1 MATHPYPGLR
11 PFQPDEA
18 DIFFGRDDELTKI
31 LQKLD
36 RNHFIAVLGDS
47 GCGKSSLVH
56 VGLVHQLHFG
66 VFYGA
71 YWLTAELRPG
81 DTPFDNLART
91 LYADTQFSSCSSE
104 SDLSSQLCQESSS
117 LFRLLKDNPLPENTN
132 LLIVV
137 DQFEE
142 LFRYSQQ
149 PGEVELFI
157 HWLLASAE
165 HDNVFIVITM
175 RSEYL
180 DKCAQ
185 YYEFANKINNGL
197 YLVPPL
203 SQEQLREIIATPMK
217 MFGGAVE
224 EALIERIIQDVSDK
238 RQDQLPLI
246 QHTLMSLCPLSS
258 QKLKGYK
265 LLLADYEKI
274 GGIAGSISNT
284 GNFIL
289 EELDESQRKIAE
301 ILFRNL
307 TTYDKEL
314 NTFIRNPI
322 KLLELAELSGVT
334 WQAVAPVVDEFRG
347 RRHRFLTP
355 LLEQEDRLKAD
366 SVIDIGHES
375 LIREWRQLR
384 DWATQEYEL
393 VDFYRHRLMIV
404 VEYWKRNKAE
414 LWLGANLE
422 TALEWQNDLS
432 KIYVTDEQVHAW
444 AKLQGGDFELAKQF
458 LKASQEEKQRLKDQE
473 RELQKTQKER
483 ELELHREQERRII
496 AQQRVWIMA
505 SAVVL
510 VVLFAGWAYIEKKNA
525 IVARGQAEQS
535 EIRRTNDL
543 FNSQRIHAALLT
555 RNEDFSA
562 AKTLLEKTREL
573 DNKLSYVIAPRHARN
588 LLLGFTALM
597 GGESLQDY
605 PTTSE
610 LQSIAVSP
618 TGDMFAVVG
627 KQGFAAIFNTA
638 RKESMQRLES
648 HTGIVRAVVFHPKK
662 EWIATA
668 GDDKKIIL
676 WDIDGKKIK
685 EWSSP
690 TEVYT
695 LAVSKDGLL
704 VSGGADN
711 KIYLWNT
718 ETKES
723 IHTFSGHTD
732 VVLALNF
739 DGTGERLA
747 SASADKTARIWKIA
761 TPNEQPIVLTD
772 HTDHDDKVFDVA
784 FSPDNNLL
792 ATAWKDSKIR
802 LWNLTTAQ
810 VVRVVDGETVNTLN
824 ESGKTLD
831 GHQGAVFGVSF
842 LSNQQLVSCSADR
855 TLRVWDV
862 ASGVTVRILQGHTS
876 MVTDVA
882 IPVQGDQIFSV
893 NTRGAIKRWNA
904 KLPNQYQLAFDSLE
918 AQEKELSATA
928 LAPDGKM
935 VAVGAASGSL
945 RLYSLPDLQL
955 LDEKP
960 KIHHRDVQRINFSL
974 DGQWL
979 ATASLDNRV
988 ILWKIKNN
996 KLEEPFTFSH
1006 QKGVSAVA
1014 FSPDNKNLT
1023 SVSYDGSLMILRM
1036 DDRKTERY
1044 ELVHNGGELNSVAF
1058 DTSGQKLLTASDHM
1072 IRLWNFD
1079 EFKNNQLPTNPLL
1092 ETKVEDVDVLW
1103 AALST
1108 DAKSYAVAGKNA
1120 VVRVY
1125 SVEKNQL
1132 LYDLVGHDTS
1142 VLRAAFSPDNKQLA
1156 TVSGDATV
1164 RFWDL
1169 MDGSELFALRLPT
1182 NAGKPEPLWDFDF
1195 RCADEGQG
1203 QCWLAVPL
1211 TRGKLMLYDFGRAY
1225 Q

>member
-1 MATHPYPGLR
+1 MATNPYPGLR
-11 PFQPDEA
+11 PFQYDEA
-18 DIFFGRDDELTKI
+18 DIFHGRSDEIKK
-31 LQKLD
+31 LQKKLQN
-36 RNHFIAVLGDS
+36 NHFVAVLGDS

-56 VGLVHQLHFG
+56 VGLVFRLHLGMFNNTH
-66 VFYGA
+66 
-71 YWLTAELRPG
+71 WSIAELRPS
-81 DTPFDNLART
+81 DVPFKNLA
-91 LYADTQFSSCSSE
+91 E
-104 SDLSSQLCQESSS
+104 SLRNNSHLGIHSQSLESLLLASNDS
-117 LFRLLKDNPLPENTN
+117 LLNLLKTTPLPDNYN
-132 LLIVV
+132 LLIIV

-175 RSEYL
+175 RNEYL
-180 DKCAQ
+180 NRCAQ
-185 YYEFANKINNGL
+185 YYELTTKINNGS
-197 YLVPPL
+197 YLVPSL
-203 SQEQLREIIATPMK
+203 SQEQLREVIANPIK
-217 MFGGAVE
+217 IFGGAVE
-224 EALIERIIQDVSDK
+224 EQLVEKIIQDVSDK
-238 RQDQLPLI
+238 KQDQLPLI
-246 QHTLMSLCPLSS
+246 QHTLMSLCPSSS
-258 QKLKGYK
+258 QKLKEHK
-265 LLLADYEKI
+265 LLVADYEKI
-274 GGIAGSISNT
+274 VGISGSISNT
-284 GNFIL
+284 GDSIL
-289 EELDESQRKIAE
+289 KELDESQREIAE
-301 ILFRNL
+301 IIFRNL

-314 NTFIRNPI
+314 NAFIRNPI

-334 WQAVAPVVDEFRG
+334 WQAVAPVIEEFRG

-375 LIREWRQLR
+375 LIREWQQLR
-384 DWATQEYEL
+384 DWATQEFEL
-393 VDFYRHRLMIV
+393 VDFYRKLVSAAQDHQNG
-404 VEYWKRNKAE
+404 KSE

-422 TALEWQNDLS
+422 AALEWQENLR
-432 KIYVTDEQVHAW
+432 KVYATDEQIHAW
-444 AKLQGGDFELAKQF
+444 AELHGGNFELAKQF
-458 LKASQEEKQRLKDQE
+458 LQKSQREKQRLEDQE
-473 RELQKTQKER
+473 LKTLNSQIER
-483 ELELHREQERRII
+483 EAEFRREQKVRVL
-496 AQQRVWIMA
+496 AQRFAAGMLA
-505 SAVVL
+505 ATVL
-510 VVLFAGWAYIEKKNA
+510 VMLFAGLVYLEKKNA
-525 IVARGQAEQS
+525 IAARGQAEQS
-535 EIRRTNDL
+535 EIRRTRDL
-543 FNSQRIHAALLT
+543 FRSQRIHAALLT

-573 DNKLSYVIAPRHARN
+573 DSKLNHVIAPRHARN
-588 LLLGFTALM
+588 LLQSFATLM
-597 GGESLQDY
+597 DGESQQDY

-627 KQGFAAIFNTA
+627 KAGFAAIFNTA

-648 HTGIVRAVVFHPKK
+648 HAGIVRAVVFHPKK

-676 WDIDGKKIK
+676 WNINGKKIK

-690 TEVYT
+690 TEVYA
-695 LAVSKDGLL
+695 LAVGQNGLL
-704 VSGGADN
+704 ASGGADN
-711 KIYLWNT
+711 KIYLWDT
-718 ETKES
+718 ETKELT
-723 IHTFSGHTD
+723 HTLSGHTD

-747 SASADKTARIWKIA
+747 SASADKTARIWKIGA
-761 TPNEQPIVLTD
+761 PNEQPIVLTD
-772 HTDHDDKVFDVA
+772 HDDKVLDVA
-784 FSPDNNLL
+784 FSPDNSLL
-792 ATAWKDSKIR
+792 ATAGKDSKIH
-802 LWNLTTAQ
+802 LWNLTAAQ
-810 VVRVVDGETVNTLN
+810 VVRVIDGETVNTLN
-824 ESGKTLD
+824 ESGRTLD

-842 LSNQQLVSCSADR
+842 LSNQQLVSSSADR

-862 ASGVTVRILQGHTS
+862 ASGVTMRILQGHTS

-882 IPVQGDQIFSV
+882 VPVQGDQIFSV
-893 NTRGAIKRWNA
+893 NTRGTIKRWNT
-904 KLPNQYQLAFDSLE
+904 KLLNQYQLTFDSLE

-928 LAPDGKM
+928 LSPNGKM

-945 RLYSLPDLQL
+945 RLYSLSDPQL

-960 KIHHRDVQRINFSL
+960 KIHRRDVQRIDFSP

-979 ATASLDNRV
+979 ATASLDNQV

-1014 FSPDNKNLT
+1014 FSPDNKNLV

-1036 DDRKTERY
+1036 DDRKIEHY
-1044 ELVHNGGELNSVAF
+1044 ELAHSGGELNSVAF
-1058 DTSGQKLLTASDHM
+1058 DNSGQKLLTASDRM

-1079 EFKNNQLPTNPLL
+1079 EFKNNQLPLPLL

-1103 AALST
+1103 AALSP

-1125 SVEKNQL
+1125 SVEKKQL

-1142 VLRAAFSPDNKQLA
+1142 VLRAAFSPDNGQLA

-1169 MDGSELFALRLPT
+1169 TDGSELFALRLPT
-1182 NAGKPEPLWDFDF
+1182 NQGKPEPLWDFDF
-1195 RCADEGQG
+1195 RCADGGQG

>member
-1 MATHPYPGLR
+1 MATHPYLGLR

-18 DIFFGRDDELTKI
+18 DIFFGREDELKEI
-31 LQKLD
+31 LQKLE
-36 RNHFIAVLGDS
+36 RHHLIAVLGES

-71 YWLTAELRPG
+71 YWLIAELRPG
-81 DTPFDNLART
+81 DTPFDNLAKT
-91 LYADTQFSSCSSE
+91 LYANTQFSSYSSE
-104 SDLSSQLCQESSS
+104 SDLLPQLRQESSS
-117 LFRLLKDNPLPENTN
+117 LPQLLKETSLPENTN

-149 PGEVELFI
+149 PGEVEQFI
-157 HWLLASAE
+157 RWLLASAE

-185 YYEFANKINNGL
+185 YYELANKINNGL

-203 SQEQLREIIATPMK
+203 SQEQLREVIAYPIK
-217 MFGGAVE
+217 IFGGAVE
-224 EALIERIIQDVSDK
+224 EELIERIIQDVSDK

-246 QHTLMSLCPLSS
+246 QHTLMSLCPSSS
-258 QKLKGYK
+258 QKLKGHK

-274 GGIAGSISNT
+274 GGVAGSISNT
-284 GNFIL
+284 GNLIL
-289 EELDESQRKIAE
+289 KELDESQQKIAE
-301 ILFRNL
+301 IIFRNL
-307 TTYDKEL
+307 TTYDREL
-314 NTFIRNPI
+314 DTFIRNPV
-322 KLLELAELSGVT
+322 KLSELAELSGVT
-334 WQAVAPVVDEFRG
+334 WQAVAPVIDEFRG

-355 LLEQEDRLKAD
+355 LLEQEDRLQPD

-375 LIREWRQLR
+375 LIREWQQLQ
-384 DWATQEYEL
+384 DWATQEYGL

-414 LWLGANLE
+414 LWLGANLD
-422 TALEWQNDLS
+422 TALEWQNDLR
-432 KIYVTDEQVHAW
+432 KVYITDEQVNAW
-444 AKLQGGDFELAKQF
+444 AKLQGGDFELAKRF
-458 LKASQEEKQRLKDQE
+458 LKASQEEKQRLEKQE
-473 RELQKTQKER
+473 RESRKSQAER
-483 ELELHREQERRII
+483 EQKLKYTTGFAVAMTLMLIFVAYFAWQANLERQNAVT
-496 AQQRVWIMA
+496 AQ
-505 SAVVL
+505 
-510 VVLFAGWAYIEKKNA
+510 N
-525 IVARGQAEQS
+525 QAEQS
-535 EIRRTNDL
+535 EIRRTSDL

-555 RNEDFSA
+555 RSEDFSA

-573 DNKLSYVIAPRHARN
+573 DNKLNHVIAPRHARN
-588 LLLGFTALM
+588 LLLGFTTLM
-597 GGESLQDY
+597 GGESLDY
-605 PTTSE
+605 STAGE

-648 HTGIVRAVVFHPKK
+648 HAGIVRAVVFHPKK

-676 WDIDGKKIK
+676 WNIKGKKIK

-690 TEVYT
+690 TEVYA
-695 LAVSKDGLL
+695 LAVGQNGLL
-704 VSGGADN
+704 ASGGADN

-718 ETKES
+718 ETKEL
-723 IHTFSGHTD
+723 TRTLSGHTD
-732 VVLALNF
+732 VLLALNF

-772 HTDHDDKVFDVA
+772 HDDKVLDVA
-784 FSPDNNLL
+784 FSPDNSLL
-792 ATAWKDSKIR
+792 ATAGKDSKIR
-802 LWNLTTAQ
+802 LWNLTAAQ
-810 VVRVVDGETVNTLN
+810 VIRVIEGETVNTLN
-824 ESGKTLD
+824 ESGRTLD

-842 LSNQQLVSCSADR
+842 LPNQQLVSSSADR

-862 ASGVTVRILQGHTS
+862 ASGVTMRILQGHTS

-882 IPVQGDQIFSV
+882 VPVQGDQIFSV
-893 NTRGAIKRWNA
+893 NTRGTIKRWNT
-904 KLPNQYQLAFDSLE
+904 KLLNQYQLTFDSLE

-928 LAPDGKM
+928 LSPNGKM

-945 RLYSLPDLQL
+945 RLYSLSDPQL

-960 KIHHRDVQRINFSL
+960 KIHRRDVQRIDFSP

-979 ATASLDNRV
+979 ATASLDNQV

-1014 FSPDNKNLT
+1014 FSPDNKNLV

-1036 DDRKTERY
+1036 DDRKIEHY
-1044 ELVHNGGELNSVAF
+1044 ELAHSGGELNSVAF
-1058 DTSGQKLLTASDHM
+1058 DNSGQKLLTASDRM

-1079 EFKNNQLPTNPLL
+1079 DFKNNQLPLPLL

-1103 AALST
+1103 AALSP

-1142 VLRAAFSPDNKQLA
+1142 VLRAAFSPDNGQLA

-1169 MDGSELFALRLPT
+1169 TDGSELFALRLPT

-1195 RCADEGQG
+1195 RCADGGLG

-1211 TRGKLMLYDFGRAY
+1211 TRGKLMLYDFGKIY
-1225 Q
+1225 TP